1 MSTSEVHGADS
12 AETSL
17 SVAVDGRMRALR
29 IALGVGTLVLGLVV
43 LFWPQATLVV
53 IAVLF
58 GVQLIF
64 VGAMRLASAVT
75 SKTTSGWLRAV
86 LFIVG
91 LLILLAGLLCLRNP
105 FLSLLGLAV
114 LISFGW
120 IVNGIME
127 LLAAASPEVPGSR
140 WLHVLSGVL
149 SIVGALL
156 ILFWP
161 GLALLTFT
169 AIGGVLMIIF
179 GVVAT
184 YSALREPH
192 TATRTEPRLA
202 GGSTAATA

>member
-17 SVAVDGRMRALR
+17 SMAVDGRMRALR
-29 IALGVGTLVLGLVV
+29 IALGVGTLVLGLVA

-53 IAVLF
+53 VAILF

-64 VGAMRLASAVT
+64 AGSMRIASAVT
-75 SKTTSGWLRAV
+75 SKAVSGWLRAV

-91 LLILLAGLLCLRNP
+91 LLILLAGLVCLRNP
-105 FLSLLGLAV
+105 FLSLLGVAV

-140 WLHVLSGVL
+140 WLHVLGGIV
-149 SIVGALL
+149 SIAGGLL

-161 GLALLTFT
+161 GLALLTFN
-169 AIGGVLMIIF
+169 AIGGVLLIIF
-179 GVVAT
+179 GGVST

-192 TATRTEPRLA
+192 TATRSEPMRA